1 MFKKLVWDN
10 SHGGHPSAEAGFL
23 ARYWTLENND
33 DTWTVWLGSV
43 KCGQIMFKATAATL
57 EEVQK
62 IAEED
67 FQKRLAEYV
76 DTAVLY
82 EAVTPSGAT
91 KAAYSSEFEFP
102 VRVFDEDGEEYTDH
116 ETVPWTTIKEIMA
129 AIKARMQH
137 S

>member
-10 SHGGHPSAEAGFL
+10 NHGGYPSAEAGFL

-57 EEVQK
+57 EEAQE

-67 FQKRLAEYV
+67 FQKRLAGYCDDSVFIMTLSEN
-76 DTAVLY
+76 
-82 EAVTPSGAT
+82 EAKKLAD
-91 KAAYSSEFEFP
+91 KLE
-102 VRVFDEDGEEYTDH
+102 
-116 ETVPWTTIKEIMA
+116 WA
-129 AIKARMQH
+129 AIWDKVGDVYYQLKSWIYAEPSRLE
-137 S
+137 